1 MTDLTS
7 MTIAEAREGLASKS
21 FTSLELTDAHLAA
34 IEAARSLNA
43 FILETPDKAR
53 AMARAVD
60 AKIAKGE
67 GGPLAGIPLGIKDL
81 FATKDVRTT
90 ACSKILGNFVP
101 PYEST
106 VTSQLWRD
114 GAVMLGKLNNDE
126 FAMGSSN
133 ETSCFGPVVNP
144 WRREGSNTT
153 LVPGGS
159 SGGSASAVAALL
171 CMGATAT
178 DTGGSIRQPAAF
190 TATVGVKPTYGRCS
204 RWGIVA
210 FASSL
215 DQAGPIARTN
225 RDAAI
230 LMRSMAGH
238 DPKDTTSVD
247 RPVPDYEAAIG
258 KSVKGMKIGI
268 PKEYRLDGMPAE
280 IEKLWS
286 EGAAWLKAAGAELVE
301 VSLPHTKYA
310 LPAYYIVAPA
320 EASSNLARYDGVRYG
335 LRVPGRSIGEL
346 YENTRAEGF
355 GDEVR
360 RRVMIGTYVLSAGY
374 YDAYYLRAQKV
385 RTLIKKDFEDCF
397 AKGVN
402 AILTPA
408 TPSAAFGIGE
418 KGGADPVEMYLN
430 DIFTVTV
437 NMAGLPGH
445 RGAGRQ
451 GCAGLAAR
459 PATDR
464 PSVRRRDAVLARRS
478 DRAGGRTV
486 HAAEMVVRRWR
497 ISAPASL
504 TLRRNR
510 RCRRRWR
517 QCGGRRRATG
527 TARTRSCRTRATR
540 TRAWVHAYL
549 HRVEGDLGNAGY
561 WYRQASQP
569 VAKDSLEA
577 EWERIVSALLG
588 SGKA

>member
-7 MTIAEAREGLASKS
+7 LTLAEGRDGLANKS

-34 IEAARSLNA
+34 MERARALNA
-43 FILETPDKAR
+43 YVLETPERAR
-53 AMARAVD
+53 AMAREAD
-60 AKIAKGE
+60 ARIGKGD
-67 GGPLAGIPLGIKDL
+67 GGPLNGLPLGIKDL
-81 FATKDVRTT
+81 FATEGARTT
-90 ACSKILGNFVP
+90 ACSHILGDFKP

-144 WRREGSNTT
+144 WRRQGSDAK

-159 SGGSASAVAALL
+159 SGGSASAVAAGL
-171 CMGATAT
+171 CLGATAT

-190 TATVGVKPTYGRCS
+190 TGTVGIKPTYGRCS

-215 DQAGPIARTN
+215 DQAGPIARTV

-247 RPVPDYEAAIG
+247 RQVPDFEAAIG

-280 IEKLWS
+280 IEKLWTQ
-286 EGAAWLKAAGAELVE
+286 GAAWLKAAGAELVE

-335 LRVPGRSIGEL
+335 ARVEGRNIAEM
-346 YENTRAEGF
+346 YENTRAKGF
-355 GDEVR
+355 GAEVR
-360 RRVMIGTYVLSAGY
+360 RRIMIGTYVLSAGY

-385 RTLIKKDFEDCF
+385 RTLIKKDFEDCY
-397 AKGVN
+397 AAGID

-418 KGGADPVEMYLN
+418 KTGADPIEMYLN

-437 NMAGLPGH
+437 NMAGLPGIAVP
-445 RGAGRQ
+445 AGRDEQ
-451 GCAGLAAR
+451 GLPLGLQLIGRPFDEETLVSLGEVIEQAAGR
-459 PATDR
+459 FTP
-464 PSVRRRDAVLARRS
+464 
-478 DRAGGRTV
+478 
-486 HAAEMVVRRWR
+486 ERW
-497 ISAPASL
+497 
-504 TLRRNR
+504 
-510 RCRRRWR
+510 W
-517 QCGGRRRATG
+517 
-527 TARTRSCRTRATR
+527 
-540 TRAWVHAYL
+540 
-549 HRVEGDLGNAGY
+549 
-561 WYRQASQP
+561 
-569 VAKDSLEA
+569 
-577 EWERIVSALLG
+577 
-588 SGKA
+588 